1 MKVITFERNG
11 VPSYGLLKKDRVIDV
26 GKQLASRYA
35 DLRSVLTAGALQELE
50 RAAKES
56 APSYQINE
64 IKFLPVIPNPTKIL
78 CVGLNYVSHRTET
91 KRPETKYPSIFT
103 RFADSQVG
111 HEAPV
116 LRPSFS
122 NKFDYEGELAVV
134 MGRGG
139 RHIPE
144 KDVNAH
150 IAGYSC
156 YNDVTVRDWQ
166 RHTAQWTPGK
176 TFPNT
181 GAFGPCLLTCDEVP
195 DLGVL
200 TLTTRL
206 NGDVMQQ
213 APFSDLIFSVP
224 VIVSYI
230 SSFTPLYPGD
240 VIATGTPGGVGDR
253 REPPIYMKDGDV
265 VEVEIDRIGTLRNVV
280 QTDPQPGVLGVQ

>member
-253 REPPIYMKDGDV
+253 REPPVYMKDGDV

>member
-122 NKFDYEGELAVV
+122 SKFDYEGELAVV
-134 MGRGG
+134 IGRGG
-139 RHIPE
+139 RHISE

-181 GAFGPCLLTCDEVP
+181 GAFGPCLLTSDEVP